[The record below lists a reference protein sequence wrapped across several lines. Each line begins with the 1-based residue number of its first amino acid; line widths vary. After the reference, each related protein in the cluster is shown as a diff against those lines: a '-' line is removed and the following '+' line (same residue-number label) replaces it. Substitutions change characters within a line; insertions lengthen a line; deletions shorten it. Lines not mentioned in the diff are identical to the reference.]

1 MLKKGARAV
10 ARDGFTPF
18 SSTSLSFSSLLYIVR
33 CENSSFC
40 LVKKSSAGERCRVSE
55 WALGF
60 HSVLLHDNRMF
71 SAKAESDEG
80 WDDVMLRGA
89 PDDEAALSRS
99 SRPNHTPRGWRR
111 RRNNNIMRVED
122 IRVKITHNDAPVERK
137 RFSHFHNPDALAAY
151 YRRKIGQTYLYK
163 RDENLCA
170 SINLPLAGKKA
181 QCISFLLQM

>member
-1 MLKKGARAV
+1 MHKKNLCVLKKGARAV

-111 RRNNNIMRVED
+111 RRNNNIMRVR
-122 IRVKITHNDAPVERK
+122 IYGWKSRTM
-137 RFSHFHNPDALAAY
+137 
-151 YRRKIGQTYLYK
+151 T
-163 RDENLCA
+163 
-170 SINLPLAGKKA
+170 
-181 QCISFLLQM
+181 LLWSEKDFPIFTIPTR